1 MFIESDIR
9 IILHEILVACHRY
22 LTQVIDNLIHG
33 GQKKRFD
40 INEASV
46 MS

>member
-33 GQKKRFD
+33 GQQKRFD
-40 INEASV
+40 KNEANIIN
-46 MS
+46 